1 MFKLKC
7 DDFLIYDEESGAYYM
22 SDEQKV
28 RDETERNRWK
38 NTGWTVLKDWRL
50 YIMLVPML
58 LVYFLWKYMPM
69 YELMGCF
76 KDPMTGDQ
84 LHVASYSWTGLR
96 YFQHVQLAVLA
107 RVQEHLHDGVLR
119 SPFRLPYA
127 DNFGAVLQRG

>member
-50 YIMLVPML
+50 YIISFGSICPCTS
-58 LVYFLWKYMPM
+58 LW
-69 YELMGCF
+69 
-76 KDPMTGDQ
+76 
-84 LHVASYSWTGLR
+84 VALR
-96 YFQHVQLAVLA
+96 TL
-107 RVQEHLHDGVLR
+107 
-119 SPFRLPYA
+119 
-127 DNFGAVLQRG
+127 